1 MFDIKIWVLI
11 SQTINFFVLFWIL
24 NKFLFRPISK
34 VLDERREEIQR
45 IKKETET
52 AFDEAKLLKEQYQE
66 RLDNIRTEE
75 DELKRQKV
83 IETQDAVAKVITEAN
98 NKAVTIKEEAELE
111 VLLEKQRAWVQLR
124 NDVIQLAT
132 DATERIIGES
142 LDNEMHRKI
151 ILRTIDKLEKEL
163 PDSREVLSYE
173 NKSEL
178 PKEYA
183 QNFFAKVDEKEL
195 KPLYADFRAFIKL
208 YNENKDLR
216 EILDSPTIEIE
227 KKQNLVKNVFL
238 NEMQKDV
245 VNFILSLINE
255 KRVGLLDRIAIEA
268 DKLYHDRKCIKGIK
282 VRTKIPL
289 TNNEMNKLQDVL
301 KKKFGA
307 LEVEEVVDTNMI
319 GGLII
324 QLEDEV
330 VDDSIDS
337 RVKQLRENMGKVKEA
352 WKKQIVD
359 APSLAI
365 I

>member
-1 MFDIKIWVLI
+1 M
-11 SQTINFFVLFWIL
+11 
-24 NKFLFRPISK
+24 
-34 VLDERREEIQR
+34 
-45 IKKETET
+45 
-52 AFDEAKLLKEQYQE
+52 
-66 RLDNIRTEE
+66 
-75 DELKRQKV
+75 
-83 IETQDAVAKVITEAN
+83 
-98 NKAVTIKEEAELE
+98 
-111 VLLEKQRAWVQLR
+111 LLEKQRAWVQLR

-163 PDSREVLSYE
+163 PDSREVLSYD

-337 RVKQLRENMGKVKEA
+337 RVKQLR
-352 WKKQIVD
+352 
-359 APSLAI
+359 
-365 I
+365 

>member
-34 VLDERREEIQR
+34 VLDERLEEIQR

-98 NKAVTIKEEAELE
+98 NKAETIKEEAELE

-163 PDSREVLSYE
+163 PDSSEVLSYD

-255 KRVGLLDRIAIEA
+255 KRVSLLDRIAIEA

-337 RVKQLRENMGKVKEA
+337 RVKQLRETMGKVKEA

-359 APSLAI
+359 TPSLAI